1 MLKKIVMFIAFI
13 IFIFLVVK
21 GNSIV
26 GYSGLAMMVIGLI
39 GVVSE
44 LYIYNKKFQ

>member
-13 IFIFLVVK
+13 IFMFLVVK

-26 GYSGLAMMVIGLI
+26 GYSGLSMIIIGLI

-44 LYIYNKKFQ
+44 LYIYNKKYQ